1 MEVVNY
7 TEFRKNLKSVLDK
20 TVDNHETVIISRSHD
35 KDVVLLSLHEYN
47 SWMET
52 MHLLRSPNNR
62 KRLLEAIQDVEKGNF
77 EQHNLIEE

>member
-62 KRLLEAIQDVEKGNF
+62 KRLLEAIQDVDKGNF
-77 EQHNLIEE
+77 EQQNLIEE